1 MLGIIRDYKHVERPV
16 LYLVVAEF
24 FIQLIN
30 SSFMVIQP
38 LYMKAEGFDDGST
51 AGYISYRFLGVLLLA
66 LPVGLFI
73 KKRRLKPLFYLS
85 SFAVP
90 TFALLIIF
98 SIHEHIHWLI
108 NVSQFLWGSSF
119 TFLQICSLPFILRNA
134 KKETHTE
141 AIALNYS
148 TWSFA
153 GILGG
158 FIIGVLSWY
167 NASLFN
173 EENILIIISI
183 LGYIGVYF
191 VYKIS
196 IKENVPTNETI
207 RKEKMLGLW
216 DFDWVLI
223 TKSMIP
229 TVIIAVG
236 AGLTIP
242 FMSLFFS
249 NVHNMSTG
257 TFSVVT
263 SITSILVAI
272 CAMLVPRIKRGIGY
286 KVAVPATQSVAVISL
301 FCLATTQYY
310 SQYPIAVYIAIFC
323 FMIRQPLMN
332 LASPM
337 TSEIVM
343 SYVGSKNREMVS
355 ALTSAI
361 WSGSWFISS
370 RIFKVLRDGG
380 HAYVSVFLITAT
392 LYAIGVVWYYFL
404 ILDYDRREQAGL
416 IEK

>member
-183 LGYIGVYF
+183 
-191 VYKIS
+191 
-196 IKENVPTNETI
+196 
-207 RKEKMLGLW
+207 
-216 DFDWVLI
+216 VL
-223 TKSMIP
+223 
-229 TVIIAVG
+229 
-236 AGLTIP
+236 
-242 FMSLFFS
+242 
-249 NVHNMSTG
+249 N
-257 TFSVVT
+257 
-263 SITSILVAI
+263 
-272 CAMLVPRIKRGIGY
+272 
-286 KVAVPATQSVAVISL
+286 
-301 FCLATTQYY
+301 
-310 SQYPIAVYIAIFC
+310 
-323 FMIRQPLMN
+323 
-332 LASPM
+332 
-337 TSEIVM
+337 
-343 SYVGSKNREMVS
+343 
-355 ALTSAI
+355 I
-361 WSGSWFISS
+361 W
-370 RIFKVLRDGG
+370 L
-380 HAYVSVFLITAT
+380 
-392 LYAIGVVWYYFL
+392 
-404 ILDYDRREQAGL
+404 
-416 IEK
+416 